1 MATPASPT
9 EVTIST
15 TTSGLSQGNGAGPA
29 IWVAISTVLLS
40 IMRQRGFGFSI
51 LSSLSFTALVL
62 AGFAFVD
69 DTDIIHAANDPY
81 TLPSDVLEQAQIA
94 LKT

>member
-1 MATPASPT
+1 
-9 EVTIST
+9 
-15 TTSGLSQGNGAGPA
+15 
-29 IWVAISTVLLS
+29 
-40 IMRQRGFGFSI
+40 MRQRGFGFSI

-94 LKT
+94 LETWEGILRATGGGIGVEDGNKAFYHDGRENYMPIGLVRNPAK